1 MTTMTTSARNG
12 RKRMSLDEQIGRLDR
27 TLDGLADG
35 LNEAVADAVKMA
47 VGNAVRE
54 AVQCVLTEVLTNPDI
69 LAKMRAAAAPRVEEP
84 AHADVPEPSEHVSIW
99 YRLGRLC
106 GRLCG
111 RIRDRL
117 ASLRQTLRAAAGNI
131 RAWTAERLTV
141 LWDVCQMLSPFKYH
155 VMTAVAIGMLVGVV
169 VWGAGPW
176 LGIVASAVGGFVATL
191 GVQAGLWVRKLFAH
205 DQEAMA

>member
-1 MTTMTTSARNG
+1 MTTMTNSTRNG
-12 RKRMSLDEQIGRLDR
+12 RKRMSLDEQIGRLDQ

-69 LAKMRAAAAPRVEEP
+69 LAKIRATATPKVEEP
-84 AHADVPEPSEHVSIW
+84 VHPDVPEPSESVSIW
-99 YRLGRLC
+99 FRL

-117 ASLRQTLRAAAGNI
+117 ANLRQTLRTATGNI

-141 LWDVCQMLSPFKYH
+141 LWEVCQMLSPFKYH
-155 VMTAVAIGMLVGVV
+155 VMTAVAIGMLVGIG

-176 LGIVASAVGGFVATL
+176 LGIVASAVGGFVMTL
-191 GVQAGLWVRKLFAH
+191 SVQAGLWVRKLFTH
-205 DQEAMA
+205 NQEAMA

>member
-1 MTTMTTSARNG
+1 MTTMTNSNRNG
-12 RKRMSLDEQIGRLDR
+12 RKRMSLDEQIGRLDQ

-106 GRLCG
+106 GR
-111 RIRDRL
+111 IRDRL
-117 ASLRQTLRAAAGNI
+117 ADLRQTLRGSAGSV
-131 RAWTAERLTV
+131 RAWTADRLTL
-141 LWDVCQMLSPFKYH
+141 LWEVCQMLSPFKYH
-155 VMTAVAIGMLVGVV
+155 VMTALAIGMLVGIG
-169 VWGAGPW
+169 VWCAGPW
-176 LGIVASAVGGFVATL
+176 LGIVASAVGGFMATL